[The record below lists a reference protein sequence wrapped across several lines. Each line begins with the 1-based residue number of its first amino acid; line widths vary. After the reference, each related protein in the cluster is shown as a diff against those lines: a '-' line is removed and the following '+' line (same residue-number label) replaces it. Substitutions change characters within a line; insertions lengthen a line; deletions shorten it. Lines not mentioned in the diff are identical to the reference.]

1 MNFFVI
7 HLGYTS
13 EKLPK
18 KKILEVRELSAT
30 EAQDLGAPSGKE
42 WDSLFGA
49 GATKVYG
56 IHFEAVKP
64 EETPTNI
71 RKVKKSTEAFQ
82 SIKAGSAK
90 PKVMEVEEVL
100 EGVYMDKLFQPKESR
115 EVKNKKEEEE
125 AKQREIHVPNNLLRK
140 FKETA
145 WPHSPKEYMAWITGT
160 IEQDKTSKKS
170 FCYAD
175 GLFFPKQS
183 GSDWQCME
191 EDSSSSEK
199 LIQHIEER
207 QCQIVGWMHSHPT
220 FEAFFRPL
228 INICSILFRKTIL
241 CALAWSWTRMPKSD
255 AYVSVRKGWKQFPN
269 VRITTRPCSCKTCD
283 VISTT
288 SQLKTNFQVS
298 RTHRRYSSCDG
309 FVWAWGSNQTEDFVG
324 TCHC

>member
-160 IEQDKTSKKS
+160 IEQDKKSKKS

-199 LIQHIEER
+199 LIQHLEER
-207 QCQIVGWMHSHPT
+207 QCQIVGWMHFHPT
-220 FEAFFRPL
+220 FEAFFS
-228 INICSILFRKTIL
+228 SIDQHMQYSLQKDNPVCFGLVMDK
-241 CALAWSWTRMPKSD
+241 D
-255 AYVSVRKGWKQFPN
+255 AQVRCLRLSAEGMEAVSKCEN
-269 VRITTRPCSCKTCD
+269 
-283 VISTT
+283 
-288 SQLKTNFQVS
+288 
-298 RTHRRYSSCDG
+298 H
-309 FVWAWGSNQTEDFVG
+309 NQAMFL
-324 TCHC
+324 

>member
-125 AKQREIHVPNNLLRK
+125 AKQRGN
-140 FKETA
+140 
-145 WPHSPKEYMAWITGT
+145 SCPKQPSEKIQRNCLA
-160 IEQDKTSKKS
+160 
-170 FCYAD
+170 A
-175 GLFFPKQS
+175 FPKRVH
-183 GSDWQCME
+183 GMDHW
-191 EDSSSSEK
+191 D
-199 LIQHIEER
+199 HRAR
-207 QCQIVGWMHSHPT
+207 Q
-220 FEAFFRPL
+220 
-228 INICSILFRKTIL
+228 K
-241 CALAWSWTRMPKSD
+241 K
-255 AYVSVRKGWKQFPN
+255 
-269 VRITTRPCSCKTCD
+269 
-283 VISTT
+283 
-288 SQLKTNFQVS
+288 
-298 RTHRRYSSCDG
+298 
-309 FVWAWGSNQTEDFVG
+309 
-324 TCHC
+324 